1 MFISYII
8 ITVVKKVTKLKRKT
22 PRPIPRA
29 TLNRLPLYLRALSQ
43 VERGENSYVS
53 SQKLAEFVGSNSAQ
67 VRKDLSFLGELGVRG
82 TGYDVRQ
89 LEESIL
95 YVLGL
100 LEPRK
105 AVVVGVGRLGS
116 ALIGYPGFEEKGFK
130 IIGAFDADPE
140 KIGKV
145 VARLKVKPIEE
156 LKRFVKMCGPI
167 DIGIIAVP
175 RDFAQEVAELLIRAG
190 VKSIL
195 NFAPISLNVDSRIP
209 VRYVDLAV
217 EMQILSYYLIEGRK
231 KGRTRQ
237 KNLQ

>member
-1 MFISYII
+1 
-8 ITVVKKVTKLKRKT
+8 VKKVTKFKRKK
-22 PRPIPRA
+22 PKSIPKA

-43 VERGENSYVS
+43 VERDENAYVS
-53 SQKLAEFVGSNSAQ
+53 SRKLAELVGSNSAQ

-82 TGYDVRQ
+82 MGYNVHH
-89 LEESIL
+89 LEETIL

-105 AVVVGVGRLGS
+105 AIVVGVGRLGS

-130 IIGAFDADPE
+130 IIGAFDADPK
-140 KIGKV
+140 KIGQKIGG
-145 VARLKVKPIEE
+145 LKVKSIKE
-156 LKRFVKMCGPI
+156 LKHFVKLKGPI

-175 RDFAQEVAELLIRAG
+175 ADFAQEVAKLLLEAG
-190 VKSIL
+190 VRSIL
-195 NFAPISLNVDSRIP
+195 NFAPISLELDSRLP

-217 EMQILSYYLIEGRK
+217 EMQILSYYLIEERKRK
-231 KGRTRQ
+231 KSR